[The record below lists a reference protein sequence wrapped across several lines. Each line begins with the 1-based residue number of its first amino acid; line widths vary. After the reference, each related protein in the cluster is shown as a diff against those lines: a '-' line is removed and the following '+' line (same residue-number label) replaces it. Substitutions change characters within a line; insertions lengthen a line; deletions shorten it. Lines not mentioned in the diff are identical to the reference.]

1 MHIHANN
8 KRAILLNNY
17 HHHLGSGDG
26 RTLLFRLYG
35 TLSLARSRH
44 LSRGSRSL
52 RNFALKP
59 IPANLPR
66 ITILSLLCF
75 LDKHR
80 GSFPQIR
87 AEVSK
92 SPASPPVTYFADIR
106 GSPDS
111 YYSFCHL
118 INAQGNT
125 RLICCCYYNH
135 PSSSRFFAA
144 AIASRRLSLIRF
156 LFSPS
161 FCSSPDPLLL
171 LPLPVFTFFFRPHSR
186 SVFLL
191 LRQSHSPAVHTPSI
205 HQTVLIY
212 GTQSIQFP
220 PPPVTNRPLR
230 HLVSPA
236 TLSGSSLRDS

>member
-1 MHIHANN
+1 M
-8 KRAILLNNY
+8 
-17 HHHLGSGDG
+17 GSGDG

-35 TLSLARSRH
+35 TLFYLARSRH
-44 LSRGSRSL
+44 LSRGNHSL

-87 AEVSK
+87 AEFRNRLHLRS
-92 SPASPPVTYFADIR
+92 VTYFADIQ

-118 INAQGNT
+118 INAQGNN

-144 AIASRRLSLIRF
+144 AIASQRLSLVSFLSSPSSCFSLFF
-156 LFSPS
+156 LFQSLLS
-161 FCSSPDPLLL
+161 FPPPFAL
-171 LPLPVFTFFFRPHSR
+171 RI
-186 SVFLL
+186 L
-191 LRQSHSPAVHTPSI
+191 LRRQAHSPAVRTPAI
-205 HQTVLIY
+205 PQICTNLTGVHLIP
-212 GTQSIQFP
+212 SP
-220 PPPVTNRPLR
+220 PSR
-230 HLVSPA
+230 HEQALAPSRLACESA